1 MSNVISNEVKLN
13 IAIAAIQNSE
23 LRIKDLAEQF
33 NVSPTSVRRAKENF
47 AEEALL
53 KLEEMQNA
61 QNAQNASLS
70 DPFNNYKGYRPRNGR
85 MSIIRSVIAELGVD
99 ANPKEF
105 YDRVSVLSAEN
116 DLYPIKRAA
125 VYVLMRQEIA
135 KL

>member
-53 KLEEMQNA
+53 KLEEM